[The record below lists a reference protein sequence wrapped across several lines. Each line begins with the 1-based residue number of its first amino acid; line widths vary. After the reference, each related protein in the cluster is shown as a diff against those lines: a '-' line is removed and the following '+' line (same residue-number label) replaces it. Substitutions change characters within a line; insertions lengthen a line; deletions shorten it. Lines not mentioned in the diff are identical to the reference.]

1 MTIPPATVPLTPI
14 PAEVD
19 LCLTVRRRATGG
31 RARHWPRPRASCRRC
46 ASGVVPTASVR
57 PVVRTKDEISIQVSA
72 SQPGYVTV
80 FNITPAGELSV
91 LYPPELLDEPSPP
104 PPTPADQ
111 PIHVMDVALT
121 PPAGA
126 ERLYA
131 VWNARARNLG
141 EYQLRETGPCAGE
154 LPAHGSTRVVTRS
167 TRSYDEP
174 QGSDQLA
181 GNWIVAALEL
191 DHQE

>member
-1 MTIPPATVPLTPI
+1 MRDDSASDVSLSTV

-19 LCLTVRRRATGG
+19 LCLTVRRRRDGQPGETLATT
-31 RARHWPRPRASCRRC
+31 A
-46 ASGVVPTASVR
+46 GVVPSARASGGVPTAPVR

-91 LYPPELLDEPSPP
+91 LYPKEPLDERSPP
-104 PPTPADQ
+104 PPTPANQ

-121 PPAGA
+121 PPAGS
-126 ERLYA
+126 EKLFA

-141 EYQLRETGPCAGE
+141 EYQLRELARRGE
-154 LPAHGSTRVVTRS
+154 LPSHGSTRVVTRS
-167 TRSYDEP
+167 TRSYVEP
-174 QGSDQLA
+174 QGSDER
-181 GNWIVAALEL
+181 GNWIVVALEL